1 MCVDDTQNR
10 ERREQPSCDR
20 CHQKYEKD
28 VRLVCGSGN
37 VCAWGGD
44 KGDRPGKGR
53 KQSWKQSNMERETV
67 NLGSKKEVS
76 IRIQC
81 RKGLW

>member
-10 ERREQPSCDR
+10 ERREHHSCDR

-28 VRLVCGSGN
+28 VRLVYRSGN
-37 VCAWGGD
+37 VCASSGE

-53 KQSWKQSNMERETV
+53 KQSWKQSNMEGETV
-67 NLGSKKEVS
+67 KLGSKKEVG

>member
-37 VCAWGGD
+37 VCAWGPT
-44 KGDRPGKGR
+44 KGIDLGKEESKAGNSPTWKG
-53 KQSWKQSNMERETV
+53 KQSS
-67 NLGSKKEVS
+67 
-76 IRIQC
+76 
-81 RKGLW
+81 